1 MKALKSKLASEI
13 LADPAASVQ
22 LRQFLLNKSTSAS
35 AAMPRQALTG
45 QFEIRRG
52 NGAVRIEATVVPKAA
67 KAA

>member
-22 LRQFLLNKSTSAS
+22 LRQFLLNKSSS
-35 AAMPRQALTG
+35 AATPREALTG